1 MSSIISV
8 ISYYFLEGKTVNT
21 EQERPN
27 KSAKSLFHLF
37 TLPFACQL
45 ELKLANNSSVVCV
58 PDWVTK

>member
-8 ISYYFLEGKTVNT
+8 ISYYFLEAVNT
-21 EQERPN
+21 EEEQPN
-27 KSAKSLFHLF
+27 KSAKTSFHLF